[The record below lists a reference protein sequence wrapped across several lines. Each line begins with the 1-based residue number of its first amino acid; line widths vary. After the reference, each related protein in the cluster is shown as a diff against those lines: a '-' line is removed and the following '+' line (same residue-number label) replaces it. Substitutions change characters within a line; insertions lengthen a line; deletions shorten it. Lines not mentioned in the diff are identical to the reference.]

1 MRLFIAEKPSVA
13 RVIAAE
19 LGTVKKGDGWL
30 QVGPDFVTW
39 AFGHLLE
46 MAMPE
51 VYDPAFAKWRAEDLP
66 IVPTTWKMLP
76 KGDDGAKKQLALI
89 GRMLKP
95 ATLVINAGDPDREGQ
110 LLVDEILQAYD
121 YQGPVKRFWV
131 SAQDSVSIQRGL
143 ADLKEN
149 QAFHGFADAALA
161 RGRADWLIG
170 MNLSR
175 AFTLSARRGGADKTL
190 LTVGRVQTPT
200 LAMVVARDREIEA
213 FVPVAYIT
221 ITAQFQHA
229 NGTFKARWKPP
240 QTAEATAAADEPKD
254 GRQDDDAP
262 AKPVEGRL
270 TDPELAKA
278 ILAAVK
284 GKTGVVTTCRTEEKQ
299 DPPPRPFSLGTLTF
313 AASKRWGYGAE
324 DVLKAA
330 QNLYEAKLVTYPR
343 TDCEYLPES
352 QHTDAPAVL
361 AAMRSVFPAMAK
373 LIERADPTLKSR
385 AWNDEKITAHHG
397 MIPTQHRGEV
407 ARLSEI
413 EANLYQLVA
422 RTYLA
427 QFYPAHRYLA
437 TSVVVEVEGHTFA
450 TNGRVVVDPGWQAIL
465 KPDEPEKD
473 KDDDDAA
480 QTLPEMRET
489 DPVTCLKADKKEKKT
504 KPPPRFTE
512 GTLVKAMETVHKFIE
527 DPELKKLLKEE
538 DGIGTPATR
547 ASIISELKRRRFL
560 EARKKALASTELGRS
575 LVDALPPDVKSPVL
589 TALYERD
596 FKEIQAGRATIE
608 AFLAKQTE
616 FVTTQVREAN
626 GRSTTIAG
634 AASDGPECPVC
645 KIGRLRRVPGKQGHF
660 WSCSRWRADDPC
672 KATWEDDDGKPAF
685 AGPKGSV
692 PCPVCK
698 SGYLRRIGY
707 KDKFFWG
714 CSRFREGCKGSAEDQ
729 DGKPVLTPG
738 AAPGVVARSVPDRE
752 PTAGFSARE
761 ILATPRGPSGTPPAA
776 REPSAAR
783 GATGVRPAWTS
794 KAATAG
800 APPMEPSSTRRPS
813 SLRAQPEPE
822 DGAEPLTLL

>member
-13 RVIAAE
+13 RVLAAE
-19 LGTVKKGDGWL
+19 LGPVKKGDGWL

-51 VYDPAFAKWRAEDLP
+51 AYDPAFAKWRAEDLP
-66 IVPTTWKMLP
+66 ILPASWKMLP
-76 KGDDGAKKQLALI
+76 KGDEGAKKQLALI

-110 LLVDEILQAYD
+110 LLVDEILHAFD

-131 SAQDSVSIQRGL
+131 SAQDTVSLQRGL
-143 ADLKEN
+143 ADLKDNRE
-149 QAFHGFADAALA
+149 FHGFADAALA

-213 FVPVAYIT
+213 FQAVSYIT

-229 NGTFKARWKPP
+229 NGEFKARWKPLEG
-240 QTAEATAAADEPKD
+240 QAGLDT
-254 GRQDDDAP
+254 
-262 AKPVEGRL
+262 EGRL
-270 TDPELAKA
+270 TDPEIAKA
-278 ILAAVK
+278 ILKSIA
-284 GKTGVVTTCRTEEKQ
+284 GKTGIVTGVKTEEKA

-324 DVLKAA
+324 DILKAS

-343 TDCEYLPES
+343 TDCEFLPES
-352 QHTDAPAVL
+352 QHADAPAVL
-361 AAMRSVFPAMAK
+361 AAMKTTFPGLAK
-373 LIERADPTLKSR
+373 LVDRADPSRKSR
-385 AWNDEKITAHHG
+385 AWNDEKVTAHHG
-397 MIPTQHRGEV
+397 MIPTQHRGQV
-407 ARLSEI
+407 GGLSEI
-413 EANLYQLVA
+413 EQNLYQLIA

-427 QFYPAHRYLA
+427 QFYPHHEYLA
-437 TSVVVEVEGHTFA
+437 TGIQVTVEDLLFTA
-450 TNGRVVVDPGWQAIL
+450 NGRVVTEVGWQQIL
-465 KPDEPEKD
+465 KPDEPDEK
-473 KDDDDAA
+473 KDDDEGPQLLPAMAEQDA
-480 QTLPEMRET
+480 
-489 DPVTCLKADKKEKKT
+489 VVCKKAEKKEKKT

-547 ASIISELKRRRFL
+547 ATIISELKRRRFL
-560 EARKKALASTELGRS
+560 ESRKKALVSTELGRS

-596 FKEIQAGRATIE
+596 FKEIQAGRASIE

-634 AASDGPECPVC
+634 AATDGPACPVC
-645 KIGRLRRVPGKQGHF
+645 KIGSLRRVPGKQGHF
-660 WSCSRWRADDPC
+660 WSCSRWRADEPC

-692 PCPVCK
+692 PCPTCK
-698 SGYLRRIGY
+698 TGYLRRIGY

-714 CSRFREGCKGSAEDQ
+714 CSRYREGCKGSAEDQ
-729 DGKPVLTPG
+729 DGKPVLPNSANPSAGSSGQAPPPG
-738 AAPGVVARSVPDRE
+738 PAASREASATKPVARETTHSGE
-752 PTAGFSARE
+752 
-761 ILATPRGPSGTPPAA
+761 RGT
-776 REPSAAR
+776 
-783 GATGVRPAWTS
+783 TGVRPAWTS
-794 KAATAG
+794 K
-800 APPMEPSSTRRPS
+800 EPSSAANPASKERTADRSVAAGDPD
-813 SLRAQPEPE
+813 AQ
-822 DGAEPLTLL
+822 PLTLL